1 MIVGGGSRQLLHCSS
16 TRCGDN
22 NNNNN
27 LHGSRVT
34 AVVFVVLLLTISFVQ
49 GGGGGFVVSFITPT
63 TTTTTCRGQR
73 VRHYDAGDAWSSS
86 SSSLRWNRLPTP
98 VQKNPFESR
107 ATTTTTLPNEDTMY
121 RRLPL
126 LNFRDSNETINDIDR
141 LDDAIMGGISTSVV
155 RQQQQQQQQPY
166 AIWSGICRTDGG
178 GFCGFRTNPF
188 QAPYVVPFL
197 QHGSTD
203 HRTTDDDD
211 DTGGFYIKCRLVS
224 DNEPERRVW
233 KLTTRTKPDRGEL
246 LYQAP
251 FEIAKRGSIRSS
263 NGTSRS
269 SSIFDDVMSVEQEMI
284 EWQTIHVPFDR
295 FRLVRGPQVVQNGPP
310 LNVSAGIYQLGMTM
324 SQFVFATADT
334 PNQNNNTANT
344 RTEKTLPNFRDGYFE
359 LHIEEMGVYSA
370 TSNSKSSLAVQP
382 ESRPL
387 RVLSK
392 DETKEKRSV
401 LLKALFVVAK
411 LFFSEQSQR
420 RKSTL
425 RILRNK
431 YNMTRFQAIR
441 WGFQRRLVQS
451 ESSHVSLFRKL
462 QRIMS
467 STMETVSILSIDTIR
482 SILSL
487 SIKLFLFYPLR
498 LVTTTLGLFK
508 PNKKKMTTTP

>member
-1 MIVGGGSRQLLHCSS
+1 MTGGSRLQHCSI
-16 TRCGDN
+16 RFGDKN
-22 NNNNN
+22 NNKYH
-27 LHGSRVT
+27 HGSRFT
-34 AVVFVVLLLTISFVQ
+34 AVVFVLLLLPISFFQ
-49 GGGGGFVVSFITPT
+49 GGGGGGGVVSFTTP
-63 TTTTTCRGQR
+63 TTTTCRGQR
-73 VRHYDAGDAWSSS
+73 VRHYHAGDAWSSS
-86 SSSLRWNRLPTP
+86 SSSRWNRLFTP

-107 ATTTTTLPNEDTMY
+107 ASATTTLPNEDTMY

-197 QHGSTD
+197 QHGSTES
-203 HRTTDDDD
+203 RTTDDDD

-263 NGTSRS
+263 SGTSRS
-269 SSIFDDVMSVEQEMI
+269 SSMFDDVMSVEQEMI

-295 FRLVRGPQVVQNGPP
+295 FRLVRGPQVVENGPP

-324 SQFVFATADT
+324 SQFIFAADT

-359 LHIEEMGVYSA
+359 LHIEEMGVYST

-387 RVLSK
+387 KVLSK
-392 DETKEKRSV
+392 GETKEKRSV
-401 LLKALFVVAK
+401 LLKVLFVVAK